1 MIAEQRLY
9 FAHVLF
15 IIYLQFLSFRFASSQ
30 ISWYLNG
37 SYLNST
43 AGLSTSWTNR
53 PFWFDAQSTY
63 GSSLSTPILLSG
75 INGNKYHF
83 CGFYCNSQSVECLLG
98 IFFAFPDSSSTERKL
113 MDFQLVWS
121 ANRDRP
127 VKANATLQLG
137 QDGNL
142 VLADSDGTFVWS
154 TNTTGKSVSGLN
166 MTETG
171 NLVLFD
177 KANRTVWQ
185 SFDHPTD
192 SLLPGQ
198 SLVSGRKLIASVSA
212 TNWSQS
218 LLSLTIINGSWATY
232 IETDPPL
239 FYYASSNPD
248 TSTYFSFDGQT
259 LTVPQDPP
267 KSPAQFMKL
276 GPDGHLWVY
285 QWDEN
290 ALDWKVISD
299 VLFNIHAKNCGY
311 PMVCGRYGICTSNG
325 KCSCPP
331 ERNFF
336 KPLDERKIDVGCLQL
351 TSIYCNSSQYHSY
364 VELKNTTYFAFE
376 FSDELISGILPFEG
390 KKLEDCK
397 GACLRNCSCKAV
409 VFVYDLD
416 GATTGSCLLLDEV
429 FSLVDT
435 EDGMDKRVFL
445 KVQNS
450 SNTQNQSQ
458 TISEG
463 KKSRPH
469 IVIIGSTLAAFFG
482 IMLNITAFFV
492 IFKKRTKAS
501 RKDGGFLDL
510 EPIFPGMLT
519 RFSYNELRIITEDFS
534 RKLGEGGF
542 GSVYEGT
549 LSNGTK
555 IAVKRLDGLGHVMES
570 FLTEVNIVGGIHHVN
585 LVKLIGFCA
594 EKTQRLLIYEHMVNG
609 SLDRWIYHKNE
620 ENGLRWHTRQRII
633 TDIAK
638 GLAYLHDECSQK
650 IIHLDIKPQN
660 ILLDKNFNAKI
671 SDFGLSKL
679 IDKDESKV
687 VTRMR
692 GTPGYLAPEW
702 LRSVITEKVD
712 VYAFGIVLLELLCG
726 RKNLDRSQADEDVHL
741 LSVFERK
748 SEQQQLMDIVDK
760 NNEDMQIHKEAVT
773 EMMSI
778 AAWCLQG
785 DFTKRPSM
793 SLVVKALEG
802 LVTVET
808 NLDYDFTSLPEVE
821 DCNQQREDTISLI
834 LPSILSGPR

>member
-1 MIAEQRLY
+1 M
-9 FAHVLF
+9 
-15 IIYLQFLSFRFASSQ
+15 LQ
-30 ISWYLNG
+30 I
-37 SYLNST
+37 
-43 AGLSTSWTNR
+43 
-53 PFWFDAQSTY
+53 
-63 GSSLSTPILLSG
+63 
-75 INGNKYHF
+75 
-83 CGFYCNSQSVECLLG
+83 
-98 IFFAFPDSSSTERKL
+98 
-113 MDFQLVWS
+113 
-121 ANRDRP
+121 
-127 VKANATLQLG
+127 
-137 QDGNL
+137 
-142 VLADSDGTFVWS
+142 
-154 TNTTGKSVSGLN
+154 
-166 MTETG
+166 
-171 NLVLFD
+171 
-177 KANRTVWQ
+177 
-185 SFDHPTD
+185 
-192 SLLPGQ
+192 
-198 SLVSGRKLIASVSA
+198 VSA

-218 LLSLTIINGSWATY
+218 LLSLTITNGSLAPY
-232 IETDPPL
+232 IESDPPQ

-259 LTVPQDPP
+259 LTIQQDPP
-267 KSPAQFMKL
+267 KSPAQFMRL
-276 GPDGHLWVY
+276 GPDGHLWRTVGT
-285 QWDEN
+285 QWCVEVM
-290 ALDWKVISD
+290 AFVQS
-299 VLFNIHAKNCGY
+299 
-311 PMVCGRYGICTSNG
+311 
-325 KCSCPP
+325 
-331 ERNFF
+331 
-336 KPLDERKIDVGCLQL
+336 
-351 TSIYCNSSQYHSY
+351 HSY
-364 VELKNTTYFAFE
+364 VDLKNTTYFAFE
-376 FSDELISGILPFEG
+376 FSDEQISGILPFEG

-409 VFVYDLD
+409 
-416 GATTGSCLLLDEV
+416 
-429 FSLVDT
+429 
-435 EDGMDKRVFL
+435 
-445 KVQNS
+445 NS

-458 TISEG
+458 TISGG

-482 IMLNITAFFV
+482 IMLSIIAFFV
-492 IFKKRTKAS
+492 IFKKKTKDS
-501 RKDGGFLDL
+501 RKVGGFLDL

-555 IAVKRLDGLGHVMES
+555 IAVKRLDSLGHVMES

-594 EKTQRLLIYEHMVNG
+594 EKTQRLLIYEHMING

-638 GLAYLHDECSQK
+638 GLAYLHDKCSQK

-692 GTPGYLAPEW
+692 GTPGYLTPEW

-741 LSVFERK
+741 LCVFERK

-760 NNEDMQIHKEAVT
+760 RNEHMQIHKEAVT

-802 LVTVET
+802 LVSVET

-821 DCNQQREDTISLI
+821 DCNQQREDTIS
-834 LPSILSGPR
+834 

>member
-1 MIAEQRLY
+1 
-9 FAHVLF
+9 
-15 IIYLQFLSFRFASSQ
+15 
-30 ISWYLNG
+30 
-37 SYLNST
+37 
-43 AGLSTSWTNR
+43 
-53 PFWFDAQSTY
+53 
-63 GSSLSTPILLSG
+63 
-75 INGNKYHF
+75 
-83 CGFYCNSQSVECLLG
+83 
-98 IFFAFPDSSSTERKL
+98 
-113 MDFQLVWS
+113 
-121 ANRDRP
+121 
-127 VKANATLQLG
+127 
-137 QDGNL
+137 
-142 VLADSDGTFVWS
+142 
-154 TNTTGKSVSGLN
+154 
-166 MTETG
+166 
-171 NLVLFD
+171 
-177 KANRTVWQ
+177 
-185 SFDHPTD
+185 
-192 SLLPGQ
+192 
-198 SLVSGRKLIASVSA
+198 
-212 TNWSQS
+212 
-218 LLSLTIINGSWATY
+218 
-232 IETDPPL
+232 
-239 FYYASSNPD
+239 
-248 TSTYFSFDGQT
+248 
-259 LTVPQDPP
+259 
-267 KSPAQFMKL
+267 
-276 GPDGHLWVY
+276 
-285 QWDEN
+285 
-290 ALDWKVISD
+290 
-299 VLFNIHAKNCGY
+299 
-311 PMVCGRYGICTSNG
+311 
-325 KCSCPP
+325 
-331 ERNFF
+331 
-336 KPLDERKIDVGCLQL
+336 
-351 TSIYCNSSQYHSY
+351 
-364 VELKNTTYFAFE
+364 
-376 FSDELISGILPFEG
+376 
-390 KKLEDCK
+390 
-397 GACLRNCSCKAV
+397 
-409 VFVYDLD
+409 
-416 GATTGSCLLLDEV
+416 
-429 FSLVDT
+429 
-435 EDGMDKRVFL
+435 MDKRVFL

-450 SNTQNQSQ
+450 SNAQNQSP
-458 TISEG
+458 TISGG
-463 KKSRPH
+463 KRSRPH
-469 IVIIGSTLAAFFG
+469 ILIIGSTLAAFFG
-482 IMLNITAFFV
+482 IMLSITAFFV
-492 IFKKRTKAS
+492 IFKKRTKDS
-501 RKDGGFLDL
+501 RKAGGFLDL

-519 RFSYNELRIITEDFS
+519 RFSYNELRTITEDFS